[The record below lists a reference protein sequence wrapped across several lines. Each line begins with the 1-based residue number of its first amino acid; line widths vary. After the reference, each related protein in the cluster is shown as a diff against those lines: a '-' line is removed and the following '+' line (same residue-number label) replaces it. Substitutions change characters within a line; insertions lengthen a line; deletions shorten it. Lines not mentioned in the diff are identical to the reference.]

1 MTKHKKIKKNIK
13 RNFFEILILLLAF
26 LIFNNQDKIKNLFNQ
41 NNNQDQN
48 QNSYINTNNNLL
60 KVHYLDVGQGDS
72 IFIELPNN
80 ETMLIDAAESNQSEN
95 IINYIKNLNYQK
107 IDYVIGTHPH
117 TDHIG
122 GLKDVINAF
131 EIGKIYMPKVV
142 STTKTYE
149 NLLLAIKDKNLKIN
163 TAKAGI
169 SIIDTDTLK
178 INVLAPNNN
187 TYTELN
193 NYSVVT
199 KITYRTTKFLFMGD
213 AEKLSENEIKEDV
226 TADVIKIG
234 HHGSNTSSSI
244 NFIKKVNAKYGI
256 ISVGLNNKYNL
267 PKEETITNWENSG
280 TKIYLTS
287 INGTIRAISDGTN
300 IKIES
305 EK

>member
-13 RNFFEILILLLAF
+13 RNFFEILIILLAF
-26 LIFNNQDKIKNLFNQ
+26 LIINNQDKIKNLFNQ
-41 NNNQDQN
+41 NNNQN
-48 QNSYINTNNNLL
+48 QNDYINTNNDLL

-72 IFIELPNN
+72 IFVELPNN
-80 ETMLIDAAESNQSEN
+80 ETMLIDAAESYQSEN
-95 IINYIKNLNYQK
+95 IINYLKNLNYQK

-122 GLKDVINAF
+122 GLKNIINTF

-149 NLLLAIKDKNLKIN
+149 SLLMAIKDKNLKIN
-163 TAKAGI
+163 TAKAGT
-169 SIIDTDTLK
+169 SIIDTDALK
-178 INVLAPNNN
+178 INILAPNNS

-199 KITYRTTKFLFMGD
+199 KITYGTTKFLFMGD
-213 AEKLSENEIKEDV
+213 AEKLSENEIKKNV

-244 NFIKKVNAKYGI
+244 DFIKKVNAKYGI
-256 ISVGLNNKYNL
+256 ISVGLINKYNL

-287 INGTIRAISDGTN
+287 TNGTIRASSDGTN

>member
-13 RNFFEILILLLAF
+13 RNFFEILIILLAF
-26 LIFNNQDKIKNLFNQ
+26 LIINNQDKIKNLFNQ
-41 NNNQDQN
+41 NNNQN
-48 QNSYINTNNNLL
+48 QNDYINTNNDLL

-72 IFIELPNN
+72 IFVELPNN
-80 ETMLIDAAESNQSEN
+80 ETMLIDAAESYQSEN
-95 IINYIKNLNYQK
+95 IINYLKNLNYQK

-122 GLKDVINAF
+122 GLKDIINTF

-149 NLLLAIKDKNLKIN
+149 SLLMAIKDKNLKIN
-163 TAKAGI
+163 TAKAGT
-169 SIIDTDTLK
+169 SIIDTDALK
-178 INVLAPNNN
+178 INILAPNNS

-199 KITYRTTKFLFMGD
+199 KITYGTTKFLFMGD
-213 AEKLSENEIKEDV
+213 SEKLIENEIKENV

-244 NFIKKVNAKYGI
+244 DFIKKVNAKYGI

-287 INGTIRAISDGTN
+287 TNGTIRASSDGTN

>member
-13 RNFFEILILLLAF
+13 RNFFEILIILLAF
-26 LIFNNQDKIKNLFNQ
+26 LIINNQDKIKNLFNQ
-41 NNNQDQN
+41 NNNQN
-48 QNSYINTNNNLL
+48 QNDYINTNNDLL

-80 ETMLIDAAESNQSEN
+80 ETILIDAAESYQSEK
-95 IINYIKNLNYQK
+95 IINYLKNLNYQK

-122 GLKDVINAF
+122 GLKDIINTF

-149 NLLLAIKDKNLKIN
+149 SLLMAIKDKNLKIN
-163 TAKAGI
+163 TAKAGT
-169 SIIDTDTLK
+169 SIINTDTLK
-178 INVLAPNNN
+178 INILAPNSE

-199 KITYRTTKFLFMGD
+199 KITYGTTKFLFMGD

-267 PKEETITNWENSG
+267 PKEETITNWENSR

-287 INGTIRAISDGTN
+287 TNGTITAISDGTN

>member
-163 TAKAGI
+163 TAKAGT

>member
-13 RNFFEILILLLAF
+13 RNFFEILIILLAF
-26 LIFNNQDKIKNLFNQ
+26 LIINNQDKIKNLFNQ
-41 NNNQDQN
+41 NNNQN
-48 QNSYINTNNNLL
+48 QNDYINTNNNLL

-80 ETMLIDAAESNQSEN
+80 ETMLIDAAESYQSEN
-95 IINYIKNLNYQK
+95 IINYLKNLNYQK

-122 GLKDVINAF
+122 GLKDIINTF
-131 EIGKIYMPKVV
+131 EIGKIFMPKVV

-149 NLLLAIKDKNLKIN
+149 SLLMAIKDKNLKIN
-163 TAKAGI
+163 TAKVGT
-169 SIIDTDTLK
+169 SIIDTDALK
-178 INVLAPNNN
+178 INILAPNNSI
-187 TYTELN
+187 YTELN

-199 KITYRTTKFLFMGD
+199 KITYGTTKFLFMGD
-213 AEKLSENEIKEDV
+213 AEKLSENEIKENV

-244 NFIKKVNAKYGI
+244 DFIKKVNAKYGI

-287 INGTIRAISDGTN
+287 TNGTIRASSDGTN

>member
-13 RNFFEILILLLAF
+13 RNFFEILIILLAF
-26 LIFNNQDKIKNLFNQ
+26 LIIINQDKIKNLFNQ
-41 NNNQDQN
+41 NNNQN
-48 QNSYINTNNNLL
+48 QNDYINTNNDLL

-80 ETMLIDAAESNQSEN
+80 ETMLIDAAESYQSEN
-95 IINYIKNLNYQK
+95 IINYLKNLNYQK

-122 GLKDVINAF
+122 GLKDIINTF

-149 NLLLAIKDKNLKIN
+149 SLLMAIKNKNLKIN
-163 TAKAGI
+163 TAKAGTT
-169 SIIDTDTLK
+169 IIDTDALK
-178 INVLAPNNN
+178 INILAPNNS

-199 KITYRTTKFLFMGD
+199 KITYGTTKFLFMGD
-213 AEKLSENEIKEDV
+213 AEKLSENEIKENV
-226 TADVIKIG
+226 SADVIKIG

-244 NFIKKVNAKYGI
+244 DFIKKVNAKYGI

-287 INGTIRAISDGTN
+287 INGTIRALSDGTN

>member
-13 RNFFEILILLLAF
+13 RNFFEILIILLTF
-26 LIFNNQDKIKNLFNQ
+26 LIINNQDKIKNLFNQ
-41 NNNQDQN
+41 NNNQN
-48 QNSYINTNNNLL
+48 QNDYINTNNDLL

-72 IFIELPNN
+72 IFVELPNN
-80 ETMLIDAAESNQSEN
+80 ETMLIDAAESYQSEN
-95 IINYIKNLNYQK
+95 IINYLKNLNYQK

-122 GLKDVINAF
+122 GLKDIINTF

-149 NLLLAIKDKNLKIN
+149 SLLMAIKDKNLKIN
-163 TAKAGI
+163 TAKAGT
-169 SIIDTDTLK
+169 SIIDTDALK
-178 INVLAPNNN
+178 INILAPNNS

-199 KITYRTTKFLFMGD
+199 KITYGTTKFLFMGD
-213 AEKLSENEIKEDV
+213 AEKLSENEIKENV

-244 NFIKKVNAKYGI
+244 DFIKKVNAKYGI
-256 ISVGLNNKYNL
+256 ISVGLNSKYNL

-287 INGTIRAISDGTN
+287 TNGTIRASSDGTN

>member
-13 RNFFEILILLLAF
+13 RNFFEILIILLAF
-26 LIFNNQDKIKNLFNQ
+26 LIINNQDKIKNLFNQ
-41 NNNQDQN
+41 NNNQN
-48 QNSYINTNNNLL
+48 QNNNINTNNDLL

-80 ETMLIDAAESNQSEN
+80 ETMLIDAAESYQSEN
-95 IINYIKNLNYQK
+95 IINYLKNLNYQK

-122 GLKDVINAF
+122 GLKDIINTF

-149 NLLLAIKDKNLKIN
+149 SLLMAIKDKNLKIN
-163 TAKAGI
+163 TAKSGT
-169 SIIDTDTLK
+169 SIIDTDALK
-178 INVLAPNNN
+178 INILAPNNS

-199 KITYRTTKFLFMGD
+199 KITYGTTKFLFMGD
-213 AEKLSENEIKEDV
+213 AEKLSENEIKENV

-244 NFIKKVNAKYGI
+244 DFIKKVNAKYGI

-287 INGTIRAISDGTN
+287 INGTITAISDGTN

>member
-13 RNFFEILILLLAF
+13 RNFFEILIILLAF
-26 LIFNNQDKIKNLFNQ
+26 LIINNQDKIKNLFNQ
-41 NNNQDQN
+41 NNNQN
-48 QNSYINTNNNLL
+48 QNDYINTNNDLL

-80 ETMLIDAAESNQSEN
+80 ETMLIDAAESYQSEN
-95 IINYIKNLNYQK
+95 IINYLKNLNYQK

-117 TDHIG
+117 TDHVG
-122 GLKDVINAF
+122 GLKDIINTF

-149 NLLLAIKDKNLKIN
+149 NLLMAIKEKNLKIN
-163 TAKAGI
+163 TAKAGT
-169 SIIDTDTLK
+169 SIIDTDALK
-178 INVLAPNNN
+178 INILAPNNS

-193 NYSVVT
+193 NYSAVT
-199 KITYRTTKFLFMGD
+199 KITYGTTKFLFMGD
-213 AEKLSENEIKEDV
+213 AEKLSENEIKENV
-226 TADVIKIG
+226 SADVIKIG

-287 INGTIRAISDGTN
+287 INGTITAISDGTN

>member
-1 MTKHKKIKKNIK
+1 MAKHKKIKKNIK
-13 RNFFEILILLLAF
+13 RNFFEILIILLAF
-26 LIFNNQDKIKNLFNQ
+26 LIINNQDKIKNLFNQ
-41 NNNQDQN
+41 NNNQN
-48 QNSYINTNNNLL
+48 QNDYINTNNDLL

-80 ETMLIDAAESNQSEN
+80 ETMLIDAAESYQSEN
-95 IINYIKNLNYQK
+95 IINYLKNLNYKK

-122 GLKDVINAF
+122 GLKDIINTF

-149 NLLLAIKDKNLKIN
+149 SLLMAIKDKNLKIN
-163 TAKAGI
+163 TAKAGT
-169 SIIDTDTLK
+169 SIIDTDALK
-178 INVLAPNNN
+178 INILAPTNS

-199 KITYRTTKFLFMGD
+199 KITYGTTKFLFMGD
-213 AEKLSENEIKEDV
+213 AEKLSENEIKENV

-244 NFIKKVNAKYGI
+244 DFIKKVNAKYGI
-256 ISVGLNNKYNL
+256 ISVGLKNKYNL
-267 PKEETITNWENSG
+267 PKEETITNWEKSG

-287 INGTIRAISDGTN
+287 TNGTIRASSDGTN

>member
-13 RNFFEILILLLAF
+13 RNFFEILIILLAF
-26 LIFNNQDKIKNLFNQ
+26 LIINNQDKIKNIFNQ
-41 NNNQDQN
+41 NNNQN
-48 QNSYINTNNNLL
+48 QNDYINTNNNLL

-80 ETMLIDAAESNQSEN
+80 ETMLIDAAESYQSEK
-95 IINYIKNLNYQK
+95 IINYLKNLNYQK

-122 GLKDVINAF
+122 GLKNIINTF

-149 NLLLAIKDKNLKIN
+149 NLLMTIKEKNLKIN
-163 TAKAGI
+163 TAKAGT

-178 INVLAPNNN
+178 INILAPNNS

-199 KITYRTTKFLFMGD
+199 KITYGTTKFLFMGD
-213 AEKLSENEIKEDV
+213 AEKLSENEIKENV

-244 NFIKKVNAKYGI
+244 DFIKKVNAKYGI

-267 PKEETITNWENSG
+267 PKEETITNWENYG

-287 INGTIRAISDGTN
+287 TNGTITAISDGTN

>member
-1 MTKHKKIKKNIK
+1 MAKHKKIKKNIK
-13 RNFFEILILLLAF
+13 RNFFEILIILLAF
-26 LIFNNQDKIKNLFNQ
+26 LIINNQDKIKNLFNQ
-41 NNNQDQN
+41 NNNQN
-48 QNSYINTNNNLL
+48 QNAYINTNNDLL

-80 ETMLIDAAESNQSEN
+80 ETMLIDAAESYQSEN
-95 IINYIKNLNYQK
+95 IINYLKNLNYQK

-122 GLKDVINAF
+122 GLKDIINTF

-149 NLLLAIKDKNLKIN
+149 SLLMAIKDKNLKIN
-163 TAKAGI
+163 TAKAGT
-169 SIIDTDTLK
+169 SIIDTDALK
-178 INVLAPNNN
+178 INILAPNNS

-199 KITYRTTKFLFMGD
+199 KITYGSTKFLFMGD
-213 AEKLSENEIKEDV
+213 AEKLSENEIKENV

-244 NFIKKVNAKYGI
+244 DFIKKVNAKYGI

-267 PKEETITNWENSG
+267 PKEEIITNWENSG

-287 INGTIRAISDGTN
+287 INGTIRASSDGTN

>member
-1 MTKHKKIKKNIK
+1 MAKHKKIKRNIK
-13 RNFFEILILLLAF
+13 RNFFEILIILLAF
-26 LIFNNQDKIKNLFNQ
+26 LIINNQDKIKNLFNQ
-41 NNNQDQN
+41 NNNQN
-48 QNSYINTNNNLL
+48 QNDYINMNNDLL

-80 ETMLIDAAESNQSEN
+80 ETMLIDAAESYQSEN
-95 IINYIKNLNYQK
+95 IINYLKNLNYQK

-122 GLKDVINAF
+122 GLKDIINTF

-149 NLLLAIKDKNLKIN
+149 NLLMTIKDKNLKIN
-163 TAKAGI
+163 TAKAGT
-169 SIIDTDTLK
+169 SIIDTDALK
-178 INVLAPNNN
+178 INILAPNNS

-199 KITYRTTKFLFMGD
+199 KITYGTTKFLFMGD
-213 AEKLSENEIKEDV
+213 AEKLSENEIKENV

-244 NFIKKVNAKYGI
+244 DFIKKVNAKYGI

-287 INGTIRAISDGTN
+287 INGTITAISDGTN

>member
-1 MTKHKKIKKNIK
+1 MAKHKKIKRNIK
-13 RNFFEILILLLAF
+13 RNFFEILIILLAF
-26 LIFNNQDKIKNLFNQ
+26 LIINNQDKIKNLFNQ
-41 NNNQDQN
+41 NNNQN
-48 QNSYINTNNNLL
+48 QNDYINTNNDLL

-80 ETMLIDAAESNQSEN
+80 ETILIDAAESYQSEK
-95 IINYIKNLNYQK
+95 IINYLKNLNYQK

-122 GLKDVINAF
+122 GLKDIINTF

-149 NLLLAIKDKNLKIN
+149 SLLMAIKDKNLKIN
-163 TAKAGI
+163 TAKAGT
-169 SIIDTDTLK
+169 SIINTDTLK
-178 INVLAPNNN
+178 INILAPNSE

-193 NYSVVT
+193 NYSAVT
-199 KITYRTTKFLFMGD
+199 KITYGTTKFLFMGD
-213 AEKLSENEIKEDV
+213 AEKLSENEIKENV

-287 INGTIRAISDGTN
+287 INGTIRASSDGTN

>member
-1 MTKHKKIKKNIK
+1 MAKHKKIKKNIK
-13 RNFFEILILLLAF
+13 RNFFEILIILLAF
-26 LIFNNQDKIKNLFNQ
+26 LIINNQDKIKNLFNQ
-41 NNNQDQN
+41 NNNQN
-48 QNSYINTNNNLL
+48 QNDYINTNNALL

-80 ETMLIDAAESNQSEN
+80 VTMLIDAAESYQSEN
-95 IINYIKNLNYQK
+95 IINYLKNLNYQK

-122 GLKDVINAF
+122 GLRDIINTF

-149 NLLLAIKDKNLKIN
+149 NLLMAIKDKNLKIN
-163 TAKAGI
+163 TAKAGT
-169 SIIDTDTLK
+169 SIIDTDALK
-178 INVLAPNNN
+178 INILAPNNS

-199 KITYRTTKFLFMGD
+199 KITYGTTKLLFMGD
-213 AEKLSENEIKEDV
+213 AEKLSENEIKENV

-244 NFIKKVNAKYGI
+244 DFIKKVNAKYGI

-267 PKEETITNWENSG
+267 PKEETITNWKNSG

-287 INGTIRAISDGTN
+287 INGTITAISDGTN

>member
-13 RNFFEILILLLAF
+13 RNFFEILIILLAF
-26 LIFNNQDKIKNLFNQ
+26 LIINNQDKIKNLFNQ
-41 NNNQDQN
+41 NNNQN
-48 QNSYINTNNNLL
+48 QNDYINTYNDLL

-80 ETMLIDAAESNQSEN
+80 ETMLIDAAESYQSEK
-95 IINYIKNLNYQK
+95 IINYLKNLNYQK

-122 GLKDVINAF
+122 GLKDIINTF
-131 EIGKIYMPKVV
+131 EIGKIYMPKAV
-142 STTKTYE
+142 STTRTYE
-149 NLLLAIKDKNLKIN
+149 SLLMTIKEKNLKIN
-163 TAKAGI
+163 TAKAGT

-178 INVLAPNNN
+178 INILAPNSE
-187 TYTELN
+187 TYTEIN
-193 NYSVVT
+193 NYSAVT
-199 KITYRTTKFLFMGD
+199 KITYGTTKFLFMGD
-213 AEKLSENEIKEDV
+213 AEKLSENEIKENV

-244 NFIKKVNAKYGI
+244 DFIKKVNAKYGI

-267 PKEETITNWENSG
+267 PKEETITNWKNSG

-287 INGTIRAISDGTN
+287 INGTITAISDGTN

>member
-1 MTKHKKIKKNIK
+1 MTKHKKIKRNIK
-13 RNFFEILILLLAF
+13 RNFFEILIILLAF
-26 LIFNNQDKIKNLFNQ
+26 LIINNQDKIKNLFNQ
-41 NNNQDQN
+41 NNNQN
-48 QNSYINTNNNLL
+48 QNAYINTNNDLL

-80 ETMLIDAAESNQSEN
+80 ETMLIDAAESYQSEN
-95 IINYIKNLNYQK
+95 IINYLKNLNYQK

-122 GLKDVINAF
+122 GLKDIINTF

-149 NLLLAIKDKNLKIN
+149 SLLMAIKDKNLKIN
-163 TAKAGI
+163 TAKAGT
-169 SIIDTDTLK
+169 SIIDIDTLK
-178 INVLAPNNN
+178 INILAPNNS

-199 KITYRTTKFLFMGD
+199 KITYGTTKFLFMGD

-244 NFIKKVNAKYGI
+244 DFIKKVNAKYGI

-267 PKEETITNWENSG
+267 PKEEIITNWENSG

-287 INGTIRAISDGTN
+287 INGTITASSDGTN

>member
-1 MTKHKKIKKNIK
+1 MAKHKKIKRNIK
-13 RNFFEILILLLAF
+13 RKFFEILIILLAF
-26 LIFNNQDKIKNLFNQ
+26 LIINNQDKIKNLFNQ
-41 NNNQDQN
+41 NNNQN
-48 QNSYINTNNNLL
+48 QNAYINTNNDLL

-80 ETMLIDAAESNQSEN
+80 ETMLIDAAESYQSEN

-122 GLKDVINAF
+122 GLKDIINTF
-131 EIGKIYMPKVV
+131 GIGKIYMPKVV

-149 NLLLAIKDKNLKIN
+149 SLLMAIKDKNLKIN
-163 TAKAGI
+163 TAKAGT

-178 INVLAPNNN
+178 INILAPNSE

-199 KITYRTTKFLFMGD
+199 KITYGTTKFLFMGD

-244 NFIKKVNAKYGI
+244 DFIKKVNAKYGI

-267 PKEETITNWENSG
+267 PKEETITNWENSR

-287 INGTIRAISDGTN
+287 TNGTITAISDGTN

>member
-1 MTKHKKIKKNIK
+1 MAKHKKIKKNIK
-13 RNFFEILILLLAF
+13 RNFFEILIILLAF
-26 LIFNNQDKIKNLFNQ
+26 LIINNQDKIKNLFNQ
-41 NNNQDQN
+41 NNNQN
-48 QNSYINTNNNLL
+48 QNDYINTNNDLL

-80 ETMLIDAAESNQSEN
+80 ETMLIDAAESYQSEN
-95 IINYIKNLNYQK
+95 IINYLKNLNYKK

-122 GLKDVINAF
+122 GLKDIINTF

-149 NLLLAIKDKNLKIN
+149 SLLMAIKDKNLKIN
-163 TAKAGI
+163 TAKAGT
-169 SIIDTDTLK
+169 SIIDTDALK
-178 INVLAPNNN
+178 INILAPNNS

-199 KITYRTTKFLFMGD
+199 KITYGSTKFLFMGD

-244 NFIKKVNAKYGI
+244 DFIKKVNAKYGI

-287 INGTIRAISDGTN
+287 INGTITAISDGTN

>member
-1 MTKHKKIKKNIK
+1 MTKHKKFKKNIK
-13 RNFFEILILLLAF
+13 RNFFEILIILLAF
-26 LIFNNQDKIKNLFNQ
+26 LIINNQDKIKNLFNQ
-41 NNNQDQN
+41 NNNQN
-48 QNSYINTNNNLL
+48 QNDYINTNNNLL

-80 ETMLIDAAESNQSEN
+80 ETMLIDAAESYQSEN
-95 IINYIKNLNYQK
+95 IINYLKNLNYQK

-122 GLKDVINAF
+122 GLKDIINTF

-149 NLLLAIKDKNLKIN
+149 SLLMAIKDKNLKIN
-163 TAKAGI
+163 TAKAGT
-169 SIIDTDTLK
+169 SIIDTDALK
-178 INVLAPNNN
+178 INILAPNNSI
-187 TYTELN
+187 YTELN

-199 KITYRTTKFLFMGD
+199 KITYGTTKFLFMGD
-213 AEKLSENEIKEDV
+213 AEKLSENEIKENV

-244 NFIKKVNAKYGI
+244 DFIKKVNAKYGI

-287 INGTIRAISDGTN
+287 TNGTIRASSDGTN

>member
-13 RNFFEILILLLAF
+13 RNFFEILIILLAF
-26 LIFNNQDKIKNLFNQ
+26 LIINNQDKIKNLFNQ
-41 NNNQDQN
+41 NNNQN
-48 QNSYINTNNNLL
+48 QNDYINTNNDLL

-80 ETMLIDAAESNQSEN
+80 ETMLIDAAESYQSEN
-95 IINYIKNLNYQK
+95 IINYLKNLNYQK

-122 GLKDVINAF
+122 GLKNIINTF

-149 NLLLAIKDKNLKIN
+149 SLLMAIKDKNLKIN
-163 TAKAGI
+163 TAKAGT

-178 INVLAPNNN
+178 INILAPNNS

-199 KITYRTTKFLFMGD
+199 KITYGTTKFLFMGD
-213 AEKLSENEIKEDV
+213 AEKLSENEIKENV

-244 NFIKKVNAKYGI
+244 DFIKKVNAKYGI

-287 INGTIRAISDGTN
+287 TNGTIRASSDGTN

>member
-13 RNFFEILILLLAF
+13 RNFFEILIILLAF
-26 LIFNNQDKIKNLFNQ
+26 LIINNQDKIKNLFNQ
-41 NNNQDQN
+41 NNNQN
-48 QNSYINTNNNLL
+48 QNDYINTNNDLL

-80 ETMLIDAAESNQSEN
+80 ETMLIDAAESYQSEN
-95 IINYIKNLNYQK
+95 IINYLKNLNYQK

-122 GLKDVINAF
+122 GLKDIINTF

-149 NLLLAIKDKNLKIN
+149 SLLMAIKDKNLKIN
-163 TAKAGI
+163 TAKAGT
-169 SIIDTDTLK
+169 SIIDTDALK
-178 INVLAPNNN
+178 INILAPNNS

-199 KITYRTTKFLFMGD
+199 KITYGTTKFLFMGD
-213 AEKLSENEIKEDV
+213 AEKLSENEIKENV

-244 NFIKKVNAKYGI
+244 DFIKKVNAKYGI

-287 INGTIRAISDGTN
+287 TNGTIRASSDGTN

>member
-1 MTKHKKIKKNIK
+1 MAKHKKIKKNIK
-13 RNFFEILILLLAF
+13 RNFFEILIILLAF
-26 LIFNNQDKIKNLFNQ
+26 LIINNQDKIKNLFNQ
-41 NNNQDQN
+41 NNNQN
-48 QNSYINTNNNLL
+48 QNDYINTNNDLL

-80 ETMLIDAAESNQSEN
+80 ETMLIDAAESYQSEN
-95 IINYIKNLNYQK
+95 IINYLKNLNYKK

-122 GLKDVINAF
+122 GLKDIINTF

-149 NLLLAIKDKNLKIN
+149 SLLMAIKDKNLKIN
-163 TAKAGI
+163 TAKAGT
-169 SIIDTDTLK
+169 SIIDTDALK
-178 INVLAPNNN
+178 INILAPTNS

-199 KITYRTTKFLFMGD
+199 KITYGTTKFLFMGD

-244 NFIKKVNAKYGI
+244 DFIKKVNAKYGI

-287 INGTIRAISDGTN
+287 INGTITAISDGTN

>member
-1 MTKHKKIKKNIK
+1 MAKHKKIKKNIK
-13 RNFFEILILLLAF
+13 RNFFEILIILLAF
-26 LIFNNQDKIKNLFNQ
+26 LIINNQDKIKNLLN
-41 NNNQDQN
+41 QN
-48 QNSYINTNNNLL
+48 QNDYINTNNDLL

-80 ETMLIDAAESNQSEN
+80 ETMLIDAAESYQSEN
-95 IINYIKNLNYQK
+95 IINYLKNLNYKK

-122 GLKDVINAF
+122 GLKDIINTF

-149 NLLLAIKDKNLKIN
+149 SLLMAIKDKNLKIN
-163 TAKAGI
+163 TAKAGT
-169 SIIDTDTLK
+169 SIIDTDALK
-178 INVLAPNNN
+178 INILAPTNS

-199 KITYRTTKFLFMGD
+199 KITYGSTKFLFMGD
-213 AEKLSENEIKEDV
+213 AEKLSENEIKENV

-244 NFIKKVNAKYGI
+244 DFIKKVNAKYGI

-267 PKEETITNWENSG
+267 PKEEIITNWENSG

-287 INGTIRAISDGTN
+287 INGTIRASSDGTN

>member
-1 MTKHKKIKKNIK
+1 MTKHKKIKRNIK
-13 RNFFEILILLLAF
+13 RNFFEILIILLAF
-26 LIFNNQDKIKNLFNQ
+26 LIINNQDKIKNLFNQ
-41 NNNQDQN
+41 NQN
-48 QNSYINTNNNLL
+48 DYINTNNDLL
-60 KVHYLDVGQGDS
+60 KVHYLDVGQCDS

-80 ETMLIDAAESNQSEN
+80 ETMLIDAAESYQSEK
-95 IINYIKNLNYQK
+95 IINYLKNLNYQK

-122 GLKDVINAF
+122 GLKDIINTF
-131 EIGKIYMPKVV
+131 EIGKIYMPKAV
-142 STTKTYE
+142 STTRTYE
-149 NLLLAIKDKNLKIN
+149 SLLMAIKDKNLKIN
-163 TAKAGI
+163 TAKSGT
-169 SIIDTDTLK
+169 SIIDTDALK
-178 INVLAPNNN
+178 INILAPNSE

-199 KITYRTTKFLFMGD
+199 KITYGTTKFLFMGD
-213 AEKLSENEIKEDV
+213 AEKLSENEIKENV

-244 NFIKKVNAKYGI
+244 DFIKKVNAKYGI

-267 PKEETITNWENSG
+267 PKEETITNWKNSG

-287 INGTIRAISDGTN
+287 INGTITAISDGTN

>member
-13 RNFFEILILLLAF
+13 RNFFEILIILLAF
-26 LIFNNQDKIKNLFNQ
+26 LIINNQDKIKNLFNQ
-41 NNNQDQN
+41 NNNQN
-48 QNSYINTNNNLL
+48 QNDYINTNNDLL

-80 ETMLIDAAESNQSEN
+80 ETMLIDAAESYQSEN
-95 IINYIKNLNYQK
+95 IINYLKNLNYQK

-122 GLKDVINAF
+122 GLKDIINTF

-149 NLLLAIKDKNLKIN
+149 SLLMAIKDKNLKIN
-163 TAKAGI
+163 TAKAGT
-169 SIIDTDTLK
+169 SIIDTDALK
-178 INVLAPNNN
+178 INILAPNSE

-199 KITYRTTKFLFMGD
+199 KITYGTTKFLFMGD
-213 AEKLSENEIKEDV
+213 AEKLSENEIKENV

-244 NFIKKVNAKYGI
+244 DFIKKVNAKYGI
-256 ISVGLNNKYNL
+256 ISVSLNNKYNL

-287 INGTIRAISDGTN
+287 INGTIRASSDGTN

>member
-13 RNFFEILILLLAF
+13 RNFFEILIILLAF
-26 LIFNNQDKIKNLFNQ
+26 LIINNQDKIKNLFNQ
-41 NNNQDQN
+41 NNNQN
-48 QNSYINTNNNLL
+48 QNDYINTNNNLL

-80 ETMLIDAAESNQSEN
+80 ETMLIDAAESYQSEK
-95 IINYIKNLNYQK
+95 IINYLKNLNYQK

-122 GLKDVINAF
+122 GLKDIINTF
-131 EIGKIYMPKVV
+131 EIRKIYMPKVV

-149 NLLLAIKDKNLKIN
+149 NLLMTIKEKNLKIN
-163 TAKAGI
+163 TAKAGT

-178 INVLAPNNN
+178 INILAPNNS

-199 KITYRTTKFLFMGD
+199 KITYGTTKFLFMGD
-213 AEKLSENEIKEDV
+213 AEKLSENEIKENV

-244 NFIKKVNAKYGI
+244 DFIKKVNAKYGI

-267 PKEETITNWENSG
+267 PKEETITNWKNSG

-287 INGTIRAISDGTN
+287 INGTIRASSDGTN

>member
-1 MTKHKKIKKNIK
+1 MAKHKKIKKNIK
-13 RNFFEILILLLAF
+13 RNFFEILIILLAF
-26 LIFNNQDKIKNLFNQ
+26 LIINNQDKIKNIFNQ
-41 NNNQDQN
+41 NNNQN
-48 QNSYINTNNNLL
+48 QNDHINTNNDLL

-80 ETMLIDAAESNQSEN
+80 ETMLIDAAESYQSEN
-95 IINYIKNLNYQK
+95 IINYLKNLNYQK

-122 GLKDVINAF
+122 GLKDIINTF

-149 NLLLAIKDKNLKIN
+149 NLLMTIKEKNLKIN
-163 TAKAGI
+163 TAKAGT
-169 SIIDTDTLK
+169 SIIDTDALK
-178 INVLAPNNN
+178 INILAPNNS

-199 KITYRTTKFLFMGD
+199 KITYGTTKFLFMGD
-213 AEKLSENEIKEDV
+213 AEKLSENEIKENV

-244 NFIKKVNAKYGI
+244 DFIKKVNAKYGI

-267 PKEETITNWENSG
+267 PKEETITNWENSR

-287 INGTIRAISDGTN
+287 TNGTITAISDGTN

>member
-13 RNFFEILILLLAF
+13 RNFFEILIILLAF
-26 LIFNNQDKIKNLFNQ
+26 LIINNQDKIKNLFNQ
-41 NNNQDQN
+41 NNNQN
-48 QNSYINTNNNLL
+48 QNDYINTNNDLL

-72 IFIELPNN
+72 IFVELPNN
-80 ETMLIDAAESNQSEN
+80 ETMLIDAAESYQSEN
-95 IINYIKNLNYQK
+95 IINYLKNLNYQK

-122 GLKDVINAF
+122 GLKNIINTF

-149 NLLLAIKDKNLKIN
+149 SLLMAIKNKNLKIN
-163 TAKAGI
+163 TAKGGT
-169 SIIDTDTLK
+169 SIIDTDALK
-178 INVLAPNNN
+178 INILAPNNS

-199 KITYRTTKFLFMGD
+199 KITYGTTKFLFMGD
-213 AEKLSENEIKEDV
+213 AEKLSENEIKENV

-244 NFIKKVNAKYGI
+244 DFIKKVNAKYGI

-287 INGTIRAISDGTN
+287 TNGTIRASSDGTN

>member
-1 MTKHKKIKKNIK
+1 MTKHKKMKKNIK
-13 RNFFEILILLLAF
+13 RNFFEILIILLAF
-26 LIFNNQDKIKNLFNQ
+26 LIINNQDKIKNLLNQ
-41 NNNQDQN
+41 NNNQN
-48 QNSYINTNNNLL
+48 QNDYINTNNDLL

-80 ETMLIDAAESNQSEN
+80 ETMLIDAAESYQSEN
-95 IINYIKNLNYQK
+95 IINYLKNLNYQK

-117 TDHIG
+117 ADHIG
-122 GLKDVINAF
+122 GLKDIINTF

-149 NLLLAIKDKNLKIN
+149 SLLMAIKDKNLKIN
-163 TAKAGI
+163 TAKAGT
-169 SIIDTDTLK
+169 SIIDTDALK
-178 INVLAPNNN
+178 INILAPNNS

-199 KITYRTTKFLFMGD
+199 KITYGSTKFLFMGD
-213 AEKLSENEIKEDV
+213 AEKLSENEIKENV

-244 NFIKKVNAKYGI
+244 DFIKKVNAKYGI

-267 PKEETITNWENSG
+267 PKEEIITNWENSG

-287 INGTIRAISDGTN
+287 INGTVRASSDGTN

>member
-13 RNFFEILILLLAF
+13 RNFFEILIILLTF
-26 LIFNNQDKIKNLFNQ
+26 LIINNQDKIKNLFNQ
-41 NNNQDQN
+41 NNNQN
-48 QNSYINTNNNLL
+48 QNDYINTNNDLL

-72 IFIELPNN
+72 IFVELPNN
-80 ETMLIDAAESNQSEN
+80 ETMLIDAAESYQSEN
-95 IINYIKNLNYQK
+95 IINYLKNLNYQK

-122 GLKDVINAF
+122 GLKDIINTF

-149 NLLLAIKDKNLKIN
+149 SLLMAIKDKNLKIN
-163 TAKAGI
+163 TAKAGT
-169 SIIDTDTLK
+169 SIIDTDALK
-178 INVLAPNNN
+178 INILAPNNS

-199 KITYRTTKFLFMGD
+199 KITYGTTKFLFMGD
-213 AEKLSENEIKEDV
+213 AEKLSENEIKENV

-244 NFIKKVNAKYGI
+244 DFIKKVNAKYGI

-287 INGTIRAISDGTN
+287 TNGTIRASSDGTN

>member
-13 RNFFEILILLLAF
+13 RNFFEILIILLAF
-26 LIFNNQDKIKNLFNQ
+26 FIINNQDKIKNLFNQ
-41 NNNQDQN
+41 NNNQN
-48 QNSYINTNNNLL
+48 QNDYINMNNDLL

-80 ETMLIDAAESNQSEN
+80 ETMLIDAAESYQSEN
-95 IINYIKNLNYQK
+95 IINYLKNLNYQK

-122 GLKDVINAF
+122 GLKDIINTF

-149 NLLLAIKDKNLKIN
+149 SLLMAIKDKNLKIN
-163 TAKAGI
+163 TAKAGTT
-169 SIIDTDTLK
+169 IIDTDTLK
-178 INVLAPNNN
+178 INILAPNNS

-193 NYSVVT
+193 NYSAVS
-199 KITYRTTKFLFMGD
+199 KITYGTTKFLFMGD
-213 AEKLSENEIKEDV
+213 AEKLSENEIKENV

-244 NFIKKVNAKYGI
+244 DFIKKVNAKYGI

-287 INGTIRAISDGTN
+287 INGTITTISDGTN

>member
-13 RNFFEILILLLAF
+13 RNFFEILIILLAF
-26 LIFNNQDKIKNLFNQ
+26 LIINNQDKIKNLFNQ
-41 NNNQDQN
+41 NNNQN
-48 QNSYINTNNNLL
+48 QNNYINTNNDLL

-72 IFIELPNN
+72 IFVELPNN
-80 ETMLIDAAESNQSEN
+80 ETMLIDAAESYQSEN
-95 IINYIKNLNYQK
+95 IINYLKNLNYQK

-122 GLKDVINAF
+122 GLKDIINTF

-149 NLLLAIKDKNLKIN
+149 SLLMAIKDKNLKIN
-163 TAKAGI
+163 TAKAGT
-169 SIIDTDTLK
+169 SIIDTDALK
-178 INVLAPNNN
+178 INILAPNNS

-199 KITYRTTKFLFMGD
+199 KITYGTTKFLFMGD
-213 AEKLSENEIKEDV
+213 AEKLSENEIKENV

-244 NFIKKVNAKYGI
+244 DFIKKVNAKYGI

-287 INGTIRAISDGTN
+287 TNGTIRASSDGTN

>member
-1 MTKHKKIKKNIK
+1 MSKHKKIKKNIK
-13 RNFFEILILLLAF
+13 RNFFEILIIILAF
-26 LIFNNQDKIKNLFNQ
+26 LIINNQDKIKNLFNQ
-41 NNNQDQN
+41 NNNQN
-48 QNSYINTNNNLL
+48 QNNNINTNNDLL

-80 ETMLIDAAESNQSEN
+80 ETMLIDAAESYQSEN
-95 IINYIKNLNYQK
+95 IINYLKNLNYQK

-122 GLKDVINAF
+122 GLKDIINTF

-149 NLLLAIKDKNLKIN
+149 SLLMAIKDKNLKIN
-163 TAKAGI
+163 TAKAGT
-169 SIIDTDTLK
+169 SIIDTDALK
-178 INVLAPNNN
+178 INILAPNNE

-199 KITYRTTKFLFMGD
+199 KITYGTTKFLFMGD
-213 AEKLSENEIKEDV
+213 AEKLSENEIKENV

-244 NFIKKVNAKYGI
+244 DFIKKVNAKYGI

-267 PKEETITNWENSG
+267 PKEETIKNWENSG

>member
-13 RNFFEILILLLAF
+13 RNFFEILIILLAF
-26 LIFNNQDKIKNLFNQ
+26 LIINNQDKIKNLFNQ
-41 NNNQDQN
+41 NNNQN
-48 QNSYINTNNNLL
+48 QNDYINTNNDLL

-80 ETMLIDAAESNQSEN
+80 ETMLIDAAESYQSEN
-95 IINYIKNLNYQK
+95 IINYLKNLNYKK

-122 GLKDVINAF
+122 GLKDIINTF

-149 NLLLAIKDKNLKIN
+149 SLLMAIKDKNLKIN
-163 TAKAGI
+163 TAKAGT
-169 SIIDTDTLK
+169 SIIDTDALK
-178 INVLAPNNN
+178 INILAPNNS

-199 KITYRTTKFLFMGD
+199 KITYGTTKFLFMGD

-244 NFIKKVNAKYGI
+244 DFIKKVNAKYGI

-287 INGTIRAISDGTN
+287 TNGTIRASSDGTN

>member
-1 MTKHKKIKKNIK
+1 MTKHKKMKKNIK
-13 RNFFEILILLLAF
+13 RNFFEILIILLAF
-26 LIFNNQDKIKNLFNQ
+26 LIINNQDKIKNLFNQ
-41 NNNQDQN
+41 NNNQN
-48 QNSYINTNNNLL
+48 QNDYINTNNDLL

-80 ETMLIDAAESNQSEN
+80 ETMLIDAAESYQSEN
-95 IINYIKNLNYQK
+95 IINYLKNLNYQK
-107 IDYVIGTHPH
+107 IDYVIRTHPH

-122 GLKDVINAF
+122 GLKDIINTF

-149 NLLLAIKDKNLKIN
+149 SLLMTIKDKNLKIN
-163 TAKAGI
+163 TAKAGT
-169 SIIDTDTLK
+169 SIIDIDTLK
-178 INVLAPNNN
+178 INILAPNNS

-199 KITYRTTKFLFMGD
+199 KITYGTTKFLFMGD

-244 NFIKKVNAKYGI
+244 DFIKKVNAKYGI

-267 PKEETITNWENSG
+267 PKEEIITNWENSG

-287 INGTIRAISDGTN
+287 INGTITAISDGTN

>member
-13 RNFFEILILLLAF
+13 RNFFEILIILLAF
-26 LIFNNQDKIKNLFNQ
+26 LIINNQDKIKNLFNQ
-41 NNNQDQN
+41 NNNQN
-48 QNSYINTNNNLL
+48 QNDYINTNNNLL

-80 ETMLIDAAESNQSEN
+80 ETMLIDAAESYQSEN
-95 IINYIKNLNYQK
+95 IINYLKNLNYQK

-122 GLKDVINAF
+122 GLKNIINTF

-149 NLLLAIKDKNLKIN
+149 SLLMAIKDKNLKIN
-163 TAKAGI
+163 TAKAGT
-169 SIIDTDTLK
+169 SIIDTDALK
-178 INVLAPNNN
+178 INILAPNNSI
-187 TYTELN
+187 YTELN

-199 KITYRTTKFLFMGD
+199 KITYGTTKFLFMGD
-213 AEKLSENEIKEDV
+213 AEKLSENEIKENV

-244 NFIKKVNAKYGI
+244 DFIKKVNAKYGI

-287 INGTIRAISDGTN
+287 TNGTIRASSDGTN

>member
-13 RNFFEILILLLAF
+13 RNFFEILIILLAF
-26 LIFNNQDKIKNLFNQ
+26 LIINNQDKIKNLFNQ
-41 NNNQDQN
+41 NNNQN
-48 QNSYINTNNNLL
+48 QNDYINTNNDLL

-80 ETMLIDAAESNQSEN
+80 ETMLIDAAESYQSEN
-95 IINYIKNLNYQK
+95 IINYLKNLNYQK

-122 GLKDVINAF
+122 GLKNIINTF

-149 NLLLAIKDKNLKIN
+149 SLLMAIKNKNLKIN
-163 TAKAGI
+163 TAKAGTT
-169 SIIDTDTLK
+169 IIDTDALK
-178 INVLAPNNN
+178 INILAPNNS
-187 TYTELN
+187 TYTKLN

-199 KITYRTTKFLFMGD
+199 KITYGTTKFLFMGD
-213 AEKLSENEIKEDV
+213 AEKLSENEIKENV
-226 TADVIKIG
+226 SADVIKIG

-244 NFIKKVNAKYGI
+244 DFIKKVNAKYGI

-287 INGTIRAISDGTN
+287 INGTIRALSDGTN

>member
-1 MTKHKKIKKNIK
+1 MAKHKKIKKNIK
-13 RNFFEILILLLAF
+13 RNFFEILIILLAF
-26 LIFNNQDKIKNLFNQ
+26 LIINNQDKIKNLFNQ
-41 NNNQDQN
+41 NNNQN
-48 QNSYINTNNNLL
+48 QNDYINTNNDLL

-80 ETMLIDAAESNQSEN
+80 ETMLIDAAESYQSEN
-95 IINYIKNLNYQK
+95 IINYLKNLNYKK

-122 GLKDVINAF
+122 GLKDIINTF

-149 NLLLAIKDKNLKIN
+149 SLLMAIKDKNLKIN
-163 TAKAGI
+163 TAKAGT
-169 SIIDTDTLK
+169 SIIDTDALK
-178 INVLAPNNN
+178 INILAPNNS

-199 KITYRTTKFLFMGD
+199 KITYGSTKFLFMGD
-213 AEKLSENEIKEDV
+213 AEKLSENEIKENV

-244 NFIKKVNAKYGI
+244 DFIKKVNAKYGI

-267 PKEETITNWENSG
+267 PKEEIITNWENSG

-287 INGTIRAISDGTN
+287 INGTVRASSDGTN

>member
-13 RNFFEILILLLAF
+13 RNFFEILIILLAF
-26 LIFNNQDKIKNLFNQ
+26 LIINNQDKIKNLFNQ
-41 NNNQDQN
+41 NNNQN
-48 QNSYINTNNNLL
+48 QNDYINTNNDLL

-72 IFIELPNN
+72 IFVELPNN
-80 ETMLIDAAESNQSEN
+80 ETMLIDAAESYQSEN
-95 IINYIKNLNYQK
+95 IINYLKNLNYQK

-122 GLKDVINAF
+122 GLKNIINTF

-149 NLLLAIKDKNLKIN
+149 SLLMAIKDKNLKIN
-163 TAKAGI
+163 TAKAGT

-178 INVLAPNNN
+178 INILAPNNS

-199 KITYRTTKFLFMGD
+199 KITYGTTKFLFMGD
-213 AEKLSENEIKEDV
+213 AEKLSENEIKENV
-226 TADVIKIG
+226 SADVIKIG

-287 INGTIRAISDGTN
+287 TNGTIRASSDGTN